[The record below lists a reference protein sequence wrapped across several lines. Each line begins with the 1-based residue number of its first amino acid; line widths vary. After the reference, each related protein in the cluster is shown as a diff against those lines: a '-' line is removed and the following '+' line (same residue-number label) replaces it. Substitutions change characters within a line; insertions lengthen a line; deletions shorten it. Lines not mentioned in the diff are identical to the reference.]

1 MQVETAFIAAW
12 DAVTAQVYGP
22 SVLADELELAAMDA
36 DEAWQQVQNGTGL
49 ATGLHESV
57 LQGTQL
63 ALTKGKCLHP
73 GLPVSHILL
82 TKRHSSVLQD
92 TQLGLIKGNS

>member
-1 MQVETAFIAAW
+1 MQVETAFTAAW

-22 SVLADELELAAMDA
+22 SVMADELDLAAMDA
-36 DEAWQQVQNGTGL
+36 DEAWQQVQDGTGV

-73 GLPVSHILL
+73 GVACEPHSAHKETQQRVA
-82 TKRHSSVLQD
+82 RHSACLDQR
-92 TQLGLIKGNS
+92 